1 MSVAARLSATR
12 VGLLRAQQRLARLER
27 GTSLLRR
34 KREALVAE
42 LFRIARSAADTRA
55 EIDAQAR
62 LAWPVLLRAL
72 GAEGG
77 AGLTAL
83 GWPVR
88 DVRVRVRTGLV
99 WGVVVSDIDQAPR
112 FTRTLA
118 ARGVAPGPSPAAVE
132 AASSFEQLAD
142 LLVSAAPRE
151 MLLRR
156 LGEALARTSRQVN
169 SLERRLAPQL
179 RGQLLAVRRT
189 LDEREREE
197 HVRLGLLAG
206 DRSG

>member
-1 MSVAARLSATR
+1 MSVGARLPATR
-12 VGLLRAQQRLARLER
+12 VGFLRAQQRLARLER

-42 LFRIARSAADTRA
+42 LFRIARTAADTRA
-55 EIDAQAR
+55 EIDARAR
-62 LAWPVLLRAL
+62 QAWPVLLRAL
-72 GAEGG
+72 EAEGG
-77 AGLTAL
+77 AGLRAL
-83 GWPVR
+83 GWPAR
-88 DVRVRVRTGLV
+88 EVRVRVRTGLV
-99 WGVVVSDIDQAPR
+99 WGVVVSDLEESPR
-112 FTRTLA
+112 FARTLA

-132 AASSFEQLAD
+132 AAGSFEQLAD

-169 SLERRLAPQL
+169 SLERRLTPEL
-179 RGQLLAVRRT
+179 RGRLLAVRRT

-197 HVRLGLLAG
+197 HVRLGLLA
-206 DRSG
+206 RARRV